1 MAAQGEAPVKLPKGV
16 ALVRIEEQGQKVVL
30 VADDLTR
37 DQEVCARVLAAIVAD
52 STPFVLL
59 TEQDVSAAMTAAS

>member
-1 MAAQGEAPVKLPKGV
+1 MKLPRGV
-16 ALVRIEEQGQKVVL
+16 ALVRIEERGQKVVL

-59 TEQDVSAAMTAAS
+59 TKRDVTAAMAAAS